1 MAIINGDATNNVL
14 SGTDSDD
21 IIRGLAGNDT
31 LNGNAGNDEL
41 FGDDGND
48 SLDGGT
54 GADTLIGGAGVDTYY
69 VDNPLDNVV
78 EDVNGGLVDKVIFSV
93 GNTSGSVSYTLAANV
108 EHLQILGG
116 ANNANVNATGN
127 ELNNFLIG
135 NSYQNSLFGLAG
147 NDTLEGLGGGDFL
160 YGGTGNDIYRVRDV
174 TDSIIEDV
182 NAGIDTV
189 ETTVSWILSAN
200 VENLLLKGATNPGG
214 GEQDQPINGTGNEL
228 NNTITGNDA
237 NNVLYGKQGNDTLL
251 GEAGNDRIVGGVGND
266 VLTGGVGADRFIRKY
281 STTAIDTITDFETG
295 EDLLSF
301 SASGFGGGLAG
312 VAVLNETQFTIG
324 SAATDSSD
332 RFIYNS
338 ATGGLFFDADG
349 IGGTAQVQIFTL
361 STGLAM
367 TNADIFIFA

>member
-21 IIRGLAGNDT
+21 IISGLAGNDT

-54 GADTLIGGAGVDTYY
+54 GADTLTGGAGSDNYY
-69 VDNPLDNVV
+69 VDTQGDVIV
-78 EDVNGGLVDKVIFSV
+78 EDVNGGTDTVRSSLNWTLGS
-93 GNTSGSVSYTLAANV
+93 NTENLFLYGIDIN
-108 EHLQILGG
+108 G
-116 ANNANVNATGN
+116 TGN
-127 ELNNFLIG
+127 ELNNFFVGSI
-135 NSYQNSLFGLAG
+135 YQNSLFGLAG
-147 NDTLEGLGGGDFL
+147 NDTFEGLGGGDFL
-160 YGGTGNDIYRVRDV
+160 NGGTGNDTYRISDD
-174 TDSIIEDV
+174 TDSIIEDID
-182 NAGIDTV
+182 AGIDTV
-189 ETTVSWILSAN
+189 ETTVSWFLSAN

-237 NNVLYGKQGNDTLL
+237 NNVLYGKQSNDTLL
-251 GEAGNDRIVGGVGND
+251 GEGGDDRIVGGVGND
-266 VLTGGVGADRFIRKY
+266 ILTGGVGADCFIRKY
-281 STTAIDTITDFETG
+281 STTAIDTITDFQTG
-295 EDLLSF
+295 EDLLGF

-312 VAVLNETQFTIG
+312 RVVLNETQFTIG
-324 SAATDSSD
+324 SAAADSSD

-349 IGGTAQVQIFTL
+349 IGGTAQVQLFTL

-367 TNADIFIFA
+367 TNTDIFIFA